1 MGCIDF
7 VVYIELPNTVNI
19 SIVYAVGLSE
29 QLELDKKAKSRH
41 SIPALLK
48 GLQLLLQPQLLQ
60 PQLLHPQSLQLLQ
73 LLHPLELL

>member
-1 MGCIDF
+1 
-7 VVYIELPNTVNI
+7 
-19 SIVYAVGLSE
+19 VGLSE

-60 PQLLHPQSLQLLQ
+60 PQSLQLLQ